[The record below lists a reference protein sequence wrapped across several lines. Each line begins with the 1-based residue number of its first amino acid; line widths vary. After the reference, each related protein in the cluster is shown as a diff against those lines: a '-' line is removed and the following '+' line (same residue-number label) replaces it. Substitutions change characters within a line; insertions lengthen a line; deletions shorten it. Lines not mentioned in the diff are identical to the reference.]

1 MSKKQKSLDA
11 ITEKDSNGVLTAIA
25 STEDQDRAGDVLSVK
40 QWSFKKFKMNPVLQ
54 AGHNY
59 APQFTIGIAKNIRIE
74 GKKVLFE
81 PVFHSITPLA
91 KQIKEM
97 YEKGFLK
104 AWSVGFI
111 PAEDE
116 KDFHELLEVSAV
128 AVPANAFALM
138 KGFEGDDTEVEMKEW
153 VEEELKEVDVTET
166 PEDVEVK
173 APEDTIETPT
183 EIIVKEEV
191 LVEEKDYTPWNK
203 TLPSIFSQKEFD
215 ITSVKPEA
223 MTFENKIFTKFF
235 DCKVK
240 DLYLNFHSIPSPL
253 LGSYLSAF
261 KKILADYELV
271 DTRNWHG
278 NAEFPPQ
285 YKTIQLNSKENDS
298 FLVEGTVFYKVAG
311 RNALALSFYPT
322 WMGIV
327 VEIVTPK
334 EKREWAGEL
343 LQKVH
348 TWVDQN
354 NYLRGEKFA
363 LSGEFIPTGNKEWDD
378 IIADEKNIK
387 AVKRGMKVLEP
398 TSNKSRGLLFV
409 GPPGTGKTMTG
420 KILMDNTDATFIW
433 ISSKDMDRVGAVTA
447 LKMGFQLARDLGPSV
462 LFMEDIDYWIKGYA
476 IDTLKTELD
485 GMHENNKVLTI
496 LTSNFPQDLPDALL
510 DRPGRFHEILNYDL
524 PTKEIR
530 SEMIQKWAEV
540 DDKTADSIAEL
551 TEGLSGAHIKELVE
565 YAKDIAG
572 DEGIEMSEALLK
584 SLEKMT
590 EQKELINT
598 IRQSN
603 KSFAIIE
610 KEGKVISKKNMKT
623 LVIARDALQ
632 DVIGI
637 DKSESEED
645 TTEKFMED
653 LSIAVKEIEDNET
666 TKKLNDGDML
676 TKTLQSISKSSNKT
690 LCDRKKAGIK

>member
-1 MSKKQKSLDA
+1 MDKETKILQA
-11 ITEKDSNGVLTAIA
+11 TTEKGSNGVLTAIA
-25 STEDQDRAGDVLSVK
+25 STEDQDRAGDILSVK
-40 QWSFKKFKMNPVLQ
+40 QWDFSKFKMNPVLQ
-54 AGHNY
+54 AGHKY
-59 APQFTIGIAKNIRIE
+59 DPQFTIGIAKNIRVE

-81 PVFHSITPLA
+81 PIFHSITPLA

-116 KDFHELLEVSAV
+116 KGFHELLEVSAV

-138 KGFEGDDTEVEMKEW
+138 KGFEKDNIEVEMKNW
-153 VEEELKEVDVTET
+153 VEKELEEKGK
-166 PEDVEVK
+166 DVE
-173 APEDTIETPT
+173 TIETPEEAEEKEET
-183 EIIVKEEV
+183 PRLKEEV
-191 LVEEKDYTPWNK
+191 VEEVEEKNYTPWNK
-203 TLPSIFSQKEFD
+203 TLPSIFAQKDFD
-215 ITSVKPEA
+215 ITTVKPEA

-261 KKILADYELV
+261 KKTLADYELV

-298 FLVEGTVFYKVAG
+298 FLVEGTIFYKVAG
-311 RNALALSFYPT
+311 RNALAISFYPT
-322 WMGIV
+322 WAGIV
-327 VEIVTPK
+327 VEIVTHK
-334 EKREWAGEL
+334 EKREWSEEL
-343 LQKVH
+343 LQKIH

-363 LSGEFIPTGNKEWDD
+363 LSGEFIPTGNKQWED
-378 IIADEKNIK
+378 IIADENNIK
-387 AVKRGMKVLEP
+387 ALKQGMKVLESN
-398 TSNKSRGLLFV
+398 SNKSRGLLFV
-409 GPPGTGKTMTG
+409 GPPGTGKTLTG
-420 KILMDNTDATFIW
+420 KVLMDNTDATFIW

-447 LKMGFQLARDLGPSV
+447 LKMGFKLARDLGPSI

-496 LTSNFPQDLPDALL
+496 LTSNFPEDLPDALL

-530 SEMIQKWAEV
+530 SEMILKWAEV
-540 DDKTADSIAEL
+540 NKKTADSIAEL

-565 YAKDIAG
+565 YAKNISED
-572 DEGIEMSEALLK
+572 DKLEMAEALLK

-590 EQKELINT
+590 AQKELITN
-598 IRQSN
+598 IRQSK

-610 KEGKVISKKNMKT
+610 KEGKVISKKNMEK
-623 LVIARDALQ
+623 LVTAKEALEA
-632 DVIGI
+632 VIGI
-637 DKSESEED
+637 DKSEEEPD
-645 TTEKFMED
+645 LTEKFIQD
-653 LSIAVKEIEDNET
+653 LEIAVKEIEENEMN
-666 TKKLNDGDML
+666 KKLNDKEML
-676 TKTLQSISKSSNKT
+676 TKTLQKISKSSNKT
-690 LCDRKKAGIK
+690 LCERKKAGIK